1 MKDPDEWKP
10 GTKRRGCLG
19 WGLLVVG
26 GLVALMLLL
35 FLAAFVA
42 EEVALA
48 QIPNKYPAPGETVDV
63 GEHSLHLYC
72 AGDPSTRPVVVVSPG
87 SGSNVAQWPLVQP
100 EVAKFARICIYDRL
114 GSGWSFGN
122 PQGQTY
128 QEESE
133 DVHTLLRNAGVEGPY
148 VLVGH
153 SLGGAVMQVYA
164 SLYPDEVVGM
174 VMVDSRTRGIE
185 SKWPP
190 EYVRALESNEP
201 VRAVF
206 AIPGVFRLLNWFG
219 LFRDVPVFEHLPPDL
234 REVAYGIDYNSRF
247 FSYEKALNRK
257 DVEREALFVSAG
269 PLPDVPLIVIVHGI
283 AELGGVV
290 GVDETMAK
298 QGDEIWLAENAK
310 LAKETSQ
317 GSLIV
322 AEKSGHNIM
331 LEQPDIVI
339 EAIRTIVERVRGE

>member
-1 MKDPDEWKP
+1 MKEQNERGP
-10 GTKRRGCLG
+10 GGKRRGCLG

-26 GLVALMLLL
+26 GLAALILLL

-42 EEVALA
+42 EEIALA
-48 QIPNKYPAPGETVDV
+48 QIPTKYPAPGEMVDA
-63 GEHSLHLYC
+63 GGYRLHLYC
-72 AGDPSTRPVVVVSPG
+72 AGDPSARPVVVVSPG

-114 GSGWSFGN
+114 GSGWSFGT

-133 DVHTLLRNAGVEGPY
+133 DVHTLLQKAGIAGPY

-164 SLYPDEVVGM
+164 TLYPQDVVGM

-185 SKWPP
+185 SKWPA
-190 EYVRALESNEP
+190 EYVEAIEKSEP

-206 AIPGVFRLLNWFG
+206 AIPGVFRLLNWLG
-219 LFRDVPVFEHLPPDL
+219 LFGEVPSFALLPPDL
-234 REVAYGIDYNSRF
+234 KEVAYGIDYNSRF
-247 FSYEKALNRK
+247 FAYEKALNSK

-269 PLPDVPLIVIVHGI
+269 PLPDVPLVVIVRGI
-283 AELGGVV
+283 AELGGAV
-290 GVDETMAK
+290 GVDEAMAK
-298 QGDEIWLAENAK
+298 QADEIWLAENAK

-322 AEKSGHNIM
+322 AEESGHNIM
-331 LEQPDIVI
+331 LEQPDVVI
-339 EAIRTIVERVRGE
+339 EAIRTIVEQVRGE